1 VWCSCSL
8 ISIPNNYDYLYPI
21 SQISSIISSTQRSS
35 LISVSTYDVF
45 SLLNLQREEIRTN
58 PYLFYE
64 QLRNQDPVHWD
75 EELGFWVLS
84 RYAEIESL
92 YTDDRF
98 SRAQGLMRGF
108 QRLSAPE
115 RKIVQPVYHSFS
127 KTVFYADPPYHTHLR
142 GLMNHAFTPRR
153 VERLRSYIQ
162 DTVDALL
169 DGAQGKG
176 GVVDVIQDLAY
187 PLPVMVISELLG
199 LPVSDRDRFKRWS
212 DDLFAILGTVRHKPA
227 YLLER
232 AAHSL
237 SEMTDYVKDLSHK
250 RRETPE
256 DDLLTALLSVTV
268 AEDLD
273 CPHPHN
279 STLPRATAALMREPN
294 AHASSI
300 LTEEEL
306 VSNINILL
314 STGHETT
321 THLIGNGLLALLQHP
336 DQLEQLQSQ
345 PSLLE
350 SAIEEMLRYDNPVQ
364 ITYRSALED
373 ANIHG
378 KLIRKGD
385 LVNSIIG
392 SANRDPQRFSN
403 PDRFDMTRN
412 EGRHLGFGL
421 GIHFCIG
428 APLVRLEAEIVFETI
443 LRRFPR
449 ISLAAETL
457 EWQEHPIF
465 RGLKSLPVN
474 L

>member
-1 VWCSCSL
+1 MST
-8 ISIPNNYDYLYPI
+8 NDY
-21 SQISSIISSTQRSS
+21 
-35 LISVSTYDVF
+35 F
-45 SLLNLQREEIRTN
+45 SLLNLQREEIRAN
-58 PYLFYE
+58 PYPFYE
-64 QLRNQDPVHWD
+64 QLRNHDPVHWD

-84 RYAEIESL
+84 RYADIDSL

-108 QRLSAPE
+108 ERLSESE
-115 RKIVQPVYHSFS
+115 RQIVEPVYHSFS

-153 VERLRSYIQ
+153 VERLRPYIQ
-162 DTVDALL
+162 RIVDELL
-169 DGAQGKG
+169 NSAQSN
-176 GVVDVIQDLAY
+176 GVTIDVIRDLAY
-187 PLPVMVISELLG
+187 PLPVMVIAELLG
-199 LPVSDRDRFKRWS
+199 LPASDRERFKQWS
-212 DDLFAILGTVRHKPA
+212 DDLFAILGTVRHKPSE
-227 YLLER
+227 LLER
-232 AAHSL
+232 AAESL
-237 SEMTDYVKDLSHK
+237 NEMADYVKDLSRK
-250 RRETPE
+250 RRASPQ
-256 DDLLTALLSVTV
+256 DDLLTALLAVTEEDAV
-268 AEDLD
+268 A
-273 CPHPHN
+273 CPHPHG
-279 STLPRATAALMREPN
+279 SSVPGGTPELTRERAT
-294 AHASSI
+294 SST

-336 DQLEQLQSQ
+336 EQMQKLQTEPAVLS
-345 PSLLE
+345 

-373 ANIHG
+373 AEIKG

-385 LVNSIIG
+385 LVNSILG

-403 PDRFDMTRN
+403 PDHFDITRN
-412 EGRHLGFGL
+412 EGRHLGFGI

-443 LRRFPR
+443 LRCFPK
-449 ISLAAETL
+449 INLATETL

-465 RGLKSLPVN
+465 RGLKSLPVH